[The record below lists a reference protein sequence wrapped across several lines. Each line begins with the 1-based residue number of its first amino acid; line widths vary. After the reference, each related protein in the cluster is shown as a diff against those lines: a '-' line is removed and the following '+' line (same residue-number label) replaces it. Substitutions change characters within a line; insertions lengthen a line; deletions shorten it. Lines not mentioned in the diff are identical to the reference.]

1 MCVSG
6 SIATASWIT
15 QTRIDEGLKHK
26 NDTSINHRGATVAL
40 KQNSEIDLLSLVV
53 VHYNIPR
60 EFPRTLFSLSTS
72 FQKGISADDYEVIV
86 VDNGSKELPDISS
99 YRENGMNIRLL
110 QVPNPNQSPARAIN
124 LGLNAALGRNI
135 GVFIDGARMASPGLL
150 QSAQQALRFSDRSI
164 VATRGRYLGPKMQ
177 RTSMNEGYTKDFE
190 DAMLESL
197 DWKKNGYKLF
207 EKSVFDESSGANW
220 FDPRISE
227 SNSLFMSRVLWSE
240 INGYSEE
247 FQAHGGGF
255 VNLDTLTRATTLEE
269 TQPFLLIGEATF
281 HQLHGGVATN
291 VPKENV
297 FPMRA
302 EYEEIRGFPYEPP
315 VLNWL
320 FFGNFKFKPAQIEMG
335 LTRTAQ
341 KILQEHR
348 KNLRKKS
355 PKNPLLEESI
365 QSQTNPTKA
374 LTPFKAQSNTQKNL
388 AHVKR
393 RLAKIKL
400 IRILRKKLSSSTKS
414 SHLL

>member
-1 MCVSG
+1 MA
-6 SIATASWIT
+6 I
-15 QTRIDEGLKHK
+15 
-26 NDTSINHRGATVAL
+26 
-40 KQNSEIDLLSLVV
+40 KQNSEFNLLSLVV

-86 VDNGSKELPDISS
+86 VDNGSKELPDVSS

-124 LGLNAALGRNI
+124 LGLNAALGKNI

-150 QSAQQALRFSDRSI
+150 QSARQALSFSDRSI
-164 VATRGRYLGPKMQ
+164 VATRGRYLGPNMQ

-247 FQAHGGGF
+247 FQAQGGGF

>member
-1 MCVSG
+1 M
-6 SIATASWIT
+6 AF
-15 QTRIDEGLKHK
+15 
-26 NDTSINHRGATVAL
+26 
-40 KQNSEIDLLSLVV
+40 KQNSEINLLSLVV

-60 EFPRTLFSLSTS
+60 EFPRTLFSLSPS

-99 YRENGMNIRLL
+99 YRESGMNIRLL

-124 LGLNAALGRNI
+124 LGLNASLGKNI

-164 VATRGRYLGPKMQ
+164 VATRGRYLGPTMQ

-190 DAMLESL
+190 DAMLGSL
-197 DWKKNGYKLF
+197 DWKNNGYRLF
-207 EKSVFDESSGANW
+207 EKSVFDESSGAHW

-227 SNSLFMSRVLWSE
+227 SNSLFMSRALWSE
-240 INGYSEE
+240 INGFSED
-247 FQAHGGGF
+247 FQSLGGGF
-255 VNLDTLTRATTLEE
+255 LNLDTLTRATSLEE
-269 TQPFLLIGEATF
+269 TQPILLIGEATF

-302 EYEEIRGFPYEPP
+302 EYEAKRGTPYEPP

-320 FFGNFKFKPAQIEMG
+320 FFGNFKFRPALIEMG
-335 LTRTAQ
+335 LSHTAKAILMEDAKNRKKESAKNPVPEESAASQ
-341 KILQEHR
+341 TDPTKISTSSSKNLIPQ
-348 KNLRKKS
+348 KNLRR
-355 PKNPLLEESI
+355 L
-365 QSQTNPTKA
+365 
-374 LTPFKAQSNTQKNL
+374 
-388 AHVKR
+388 KR

-400 IRILRKKLSSSTKS
+400 VMIIWKRFTAIRRRIRK
-414 SHLL
+414 HNA

>member
-15 QTRIDEGLKHK
+15 QTRIDEGVKHK

-124 LGLNAALGRNI
+124 LGLNAALGKNI

-197 DWKKNGYKLF
+197 DWKNNGYRLF
-207 EKSVFDESSGANW
+207 EKSVFDESSGAQW

-227 SNSLFMSRVLWSE
+227 SNSLFMSRALWSE

-247 FQAHGGGF
+247 FRAIGGGF
-255 VNLDTLTRATTLEE
+255 VNLDTLTRATALKE
-269 TQPFLLIGEATF
+269 TQPILLIGEATF

-302 EYEEIRGFPYEPP
+302 EYDKIRGLPYEPP

-320 FFGNFKFKPAQIEMG
+320 FFGNFKFRPALIEMG
-335 LTRTAQ
+335 LTHTA
-341 KILQEHR
+341 KAILTEHAKNRKKESAKNPVLQESVGSQTDPTNISTR
-348 KNLRKKS
+348 LSKNL
-355 PKNPLLEESI
+355 I
-365 QSQTNPTKA
+365 
-374 LTPFKAQSNTQKNL
+374 FQKNL
-388 AHVKR
+388 KRVKK

-400 IRILRKKLSSSTKS
+400 LRILRKKLSSSTK
-414 SHLL
+414 

>member
-1 MCVSG
+1 M
-6 SIATASWIT
+6 AF
-15 QTRIDEGLKHK
+15 
-26 NDTSINHRGATVAL
+26 
-40 KQNSEIDLLSLVV
+40 KQNSEINLLSLVV

-60 EFPRTLFSLSTS
+60 EFPRTLFSLSPS

-99 YRENGMNIRLL
+99 YRESGMNIRLL

-124 LGLNAALGRNI
+124 LGLNASLGKNI

-164 VATRGRYLGPKMQ
+164 VATRGRYLGPTMQ

-190 DAMLESL
+190 DALLGSL
-197 DWKKNGYKLF
+197 DWKNNGYRLF
-207 EKSVFDESSGANW
+207 EKSVFDESSGAHW

-227 SNSLFMSRVLWSE
+227 SNSLFMSRALWSE
-240 INGYSEE
+240 INGFSED
-247 FQAHGGGF
+247 FQSLGGGF
-255 VNLDTLTRATTLEE
+255 LNLDTLTRATSLEE
-269 TQPFLLIGEATF
+269 TQPILLIGEATF

-302 EYEEIRGFPYEPP
+302 EYEAKRGTPYEPP

-320 FFGNFKFKPAQIEMG
+320 FFGNFKFRPALIEMG
-335 LTRTAQ
+335 LSHTAKAILMEDAKNRKKESAKNPVPDESAASQ
-341 KILQEHR
+341 TDPAKISTSSSKNLIPQ
-348 KNLRKKS
+348 KNLRR
-355 PKNPLLEESI
+355 L
-365 QSQTNPTKA
+365 
-374 LTPFKAQSNTQKNL
+374 
-388 AHVKR
+388 KR

-400 IRILRKKLSSSTKS
+400 VMIIWKRIIAVRRRIRKRNA
-414 SHLL
+414 

>member
-1 MCVSG
+1 M
-6 SIATASWIT
+6 AF
-15 QTRIDEGLKHK
+15 
-26 NDTSINHRGATVAL
+26 
-40 KQNSEIDLLSLVV
+40 KQNSEINLLSLVV

-60 EFPRTLFSLSTS
+60 EFPRTLFSLSPS

-99 YRENGMNIRLL
+99 YRESGMNIRLL

-124 LGLNAALGRNI
+124 LGLNASLGKNI

-164 VATRGRYLGPKMQ
+164 VATRGRYLGPTMQ

-190 DAMLESL
+190 DAMLGSL
-197 DWKKNGYKLF
+197 DWKNNGYRLF
-207 EKSVFDESSGANW
+207 EKSVFDESSGAHW

-227 SNSLFMSRVLWSE
+227 SNSLFMSRALWSE
-240 INGYSEE
+240 INGFSED
-247 FQAHGGGF
+247 FQSLGGGF
-255 VNLDTLTRATTLEE
+255 VNLDTLRRATTLDG
-269 TQPFLLIGEATF
+269 TQPILLIGEATF

-302 EYEEIRGFPYEPP
+302 EYEAKRGTPYEPP

-320 FFGNFKFKPAQIEMG
+320 FFGNFKFRPALIEMG
-335 LTRTAQ
+335 LSHTAKAILMEDAKNRKKESAKNSMPDESVGSQ
-341 KILQEHR
+341 TDPTKISPSLSKNLIPQ
-348 KNLRKKS
+348 KNLRR
-355 PKNPLLEESI
+355 L
-365 QSQTNPTKA
+365 
-374 LTPFKAQSNTQKNL
+374 
-388 AHVKR
+388 KR

-400 IRILRKKLSSSTKS
+400 VMIIWKRFTAIRRRIRK
-414 SHLL
+414 HNA

>member
-1 MCVSG
+1 M
-6 SIATASWIT
+6 AF
-15 QTRIDEGLKHK
+15 
-26 NDTSINHRGATVAL
+26 
-40 KQNSEIDLLSLVV
+40 KQNSEINLLSLVV

-60 EFPRTLFSLSTS
+60 EFPRTLFSLSPS

-99 YRENGMNIRLL
+99 YRESGMNIRLL

-124 LGLNAALGRNI
+124 LGLNASLGKNI

-164 VATRGRYLGPKMQ
+164 VATRGRYLGPTMQ

-190 DAMLESL
+190 DAMLGSL
-197 DWKKNGYKLF
+197 DWKNNGYRLF
-207 EKSVFDESSGANW
+207 EKSVFDESSGAHW

-227 SNSLFMSRVLWSE
+227 SNSLFMSRALWSE
-240 INGYSEE
+240 INGFSED
-247 FQAHGGGF
+247 FQSLGGGF
-255 VNLDTLTRATTLEE
+255 VNLDTLRRATTLDG
-269 TQPFLLIGEATF
+269 TQPILLIGEATF

-302 EYEEIRGFPYEPP
+302 EYEAKRGTPYEPP

-320 FFGNFKFKPAQIEMG
+320 FFGNFKFRPALIEMG
-335 LTRTAQ
+335 LSHTAKAILMEDAKNRKKESAKNPVPEESAASQ
-341 KILQEHR
+341 TDPTKISTSSSKNLIPQ
-348 KNLRKKS
+348 KNLRR
-355 PKNPLLEESI
+355 L
-365 QSQTNPTKA
+365 
-374 LTPFKAQSNTQKNL
+374 
-388 AHVKR
+388 KR

-400 IRILRKKLSSSTKS
+400 VMIIWKRIIAIRRRIRK
-414 SHLL
+414 HHA

>member
-1 MCVSG
+1 MREYLAQS
-6 SIATASWIT
+6 
-15 QTRIDEGLKHK
+15 TRQFWWV
-26 NDTSINHRGATVAL
+26 R
-40 KQNSEIDLLSLVV
+40 
-53 VHYNIPR
+53 
-60 EFPRTLFSLSTS
+60 
-72 FQKGISADDYEVIV
+72 
-86 VDNGSKELPDISS
+86 
-99 YRENGMNIRLL
+99 
-110 QVPNPNQSPARAIN
+110 
-124 LGLNAALGRNI
+124 
-135 GVFIDGARMASPGLL
+135 
-150 QSAQQALRFSDRSI
+150 
-164 VATRGRYLGPKMQ
+164 
-177 RTSMNEGYTKDFE
+177 
-190 DAMLESL
+190 
-197 DWKKNGYKLF
+197 
-207 EKSVFDESSGANW
+207 
-220 FDPRISE
+220 
-227 SNSLFMSRVLWSE
+227 SE

-247 FQAHGGGF
+247 FQAQGGGF

>member
-1 MCVSG
+1 M
-6 SIATASWIT
+6 AF
-15 QTRIDEGLKHK
+15 
-26 NDTSINHRGATVAL
+26 
-40 KQNSEIDLLSLVV
+40 KQNSEINLLSLVV

-60 EFPRTLFSLSTS
+60 EFPRTLFSLSPS

-99 YRENGMNIRLL
+99 YRESGMNIRLL

-124 LGLNAALGRNI
+124 LGLNASLGKNI

-164 VATRGRYLGPKMQ
+164 VATRGRYLGPTMQ

-190 DAMLESL
+190 DAMLGSL
-197 DWKKNGYKLF
+197 DWKNNGYRLF
-207 EKSVFDESSGANW
+207 EKSVFDESSGAHW

-227 SNSLFMSRVLWSE
+227 SNSLFMSRALWSE
-240 INGYSEE
+240 INGFSED
-247 FQAHGGGF
+247 FQSLGGGF
-255 VNLDTLTRATTLEE
+255 LNLDTLTRATSLEE
-269 TQPFLLIGEATF
+269 TQPILLIGEATF

-302 EYEEIRGFPYEPP
+302 EYEAKRGTPYEPP

-320 FFGNFKFKPAQIEMG
+320 FFGNFKFRPALIEMG
-335 LTRTAQ
+335 LSHTAKAILMEDAKNRKKESAKNPVPDESAASQ
-341 KILQEHR
+341 TDPAKISTSSSKNLIPQ
-348 KNLRKKS
+348 KNLRR
-355 PKNPLLEESI
+355 L
-365 QSQTNPTKA
+365 
-374 LTPFKAQSNTQKNL
+374 
-388 AHVKR
+388 KR

-400 IRILRKKLSSSTKS
+400 VMIIWKRIIAVRRRIRKRNA
-414 SHLL
+414 

>member
-1 MCVSG
+1 M
-6 SIATASWIT
+6 AF
-15 QTRIDEGLKHK
+15 
-26 NDTSINHRGATVAL
+26 
-40 KQNSEIDLLSLVV
+40 KQNSEINLLSLVV

-60 EFPRTLFSLSTS
+60 EFPRTLFSLSPS

-99 YRENGMNIRLL
+99 YRESGMNIRLL

-124 LGLNAALGRNI
+124 LGLNASLGKNI

-164 VATRGRYLGPKMQ
+164 VATRGRYLGPTMQ

-190 DAMLESL
+190 DAMLGSL
-197 DWKKNGYKLF
+197 DWKNNGYRLF
-207 EKSVFDESSGANW
+207 EKSVFDESSGAHW

-227 SNSLFMSRVLWSE
+227 SNSLFMSRALWSE
-240 INGYSEE
+240 INGFSED
-247 FQAHGGGF
+247 FQSLGGGF
-255 VNLDTLTRATTLEE
+255 LNLDTLTRATSLEE
-269 TQPFLLIGEATF
+269 TQPILLIGEATF

-302 EYEEIRGFPYEPP
+302 EYEAKRGTPYEPP

-320 FFGNFKFKPAQIEMG
+320 FFGNFKFRPALIEMG
-335 LTRTAQ
+335 LSHTAKAILMEDAKNRKKESAKNPVPEESAASQ
-341 KILQEHR
+341 TDPTKISTSSSKNLIPQ
-348 KNLRKKS
+348 KNLRR
-355 PKNPLLEESI
+355 L
-365 QSQTNPTKA
+365 
-374 LTPFKAQSNTQKNL
+374 
-388 AHVKR
+388 KR

-400 IRILRKKLSSSTKS
+400 VMIIWKRIIAIRRRIRK
-414 SHLL
+414 HHA

>member
-1 MCVSG
+1 
-6 SIATASWIT
+6 
-15 QTRIDEGLKHK
+15 
-26 NDTSINHRGATVAL
+26 
-40 KQNSEIDLLSLVV
+40 
-53 VHYNIPR
+53 
-60 EFPRTLFSLSTS
+60 
-72 FQKGISADDYEVIV
+72 
-86 VDNGSKELPDISS
+86 
-99 YRENGMNIRLL
+99 MNIRLL
-110 QVPNPNQSPARAIN
+110 QVPNPNHSPARARN
-124 LGLNAALGRNI
+124 LGLNAALGKNI

-150 QSAQQALRFSDRSI
+150 QSARQALSFSDRSI
-164 VATRGRYLGPKMQ
+164 VATRGRYLGPNMQ

-247 FQAHGGGF
+247 FQAQGGGF

>member
-1 MCVSG
+1 M
-6 SIATASWIT
+6 AF
-15 QTRIDEGLKHK
+15 
-26 NDTSINHRGATVAL
+26 
-40 KQNSEIDLLSLVV
+40 KQNSEINLLSLVV

-60 EFPRTLFSLSTS
+60 EFPRTLFSLSPS

-99 YRENGMNIRLL
+99 YRESGMNIRLL

-124 LGLNAALGRNI
+124 LGLNASLGKNI

-164 VATRGRYLGPKMQ
+164 VATRGRYLGPTMQ

-190 DAMLESL
+190 DAMLGSL
-197 DWKKNGYKLF
+197 DWKNNGYRLF
-207 EKSVFDESSGANW
+207 EKSVFDESSGAHW

-227 SNSLFMSRVLWSE
+227 SNSLFMSRALWSE
-240 INGYSEE
+240 INGFSED
-247 FQAHGGGF
+247 FQSLGGGF
-255 VNLDTLTRATTLEE
+255 LNLDTLTRATSLEE
-269 TQPFLLIGEATF
+269 TQPILLIGEATF

-302 EYEEIRGFPYEPP
+302 EYEAKRGTPYEPP

-320 FFGNFKFKPAQIEMG
+320 FFGNFKFRPALIEMG
-335 LTRTAQ
+335 LSHTAKAILMEDAKNRKKESAKNPVPDESAASQTDLTKISTRSG
-341 KILQEHR
+341 
-348 KNLRKKS
+348 KNLIPK
-355 PKNPLLEESI
+355 KNPRRL
-365 QSQTNPTKA
+365 
-374 LTPFKAQSNTQKNL
+374 
-388 AHVKR
+388 KR

-400 IRILRKKLSSSTKS
+400 VMIIWRRFTAIRRRVRK
-414 SHLL
+414 HNA

>member
-1 MCVSG
+1 M
-6 SIATASWIT
+6 AF
-15 QTRIDEGLKHK
+15 
-26 NDTSINHRGATVAL
+26 
-40 KQNSEIDLLSLVV
+40 KQNSEINLLSLVV

-60 EFPRTLFSLSTS
+60 EFPRTLFSLSPS

-99 YRENGMNIRLL
+99 YRESGMNIRLL

-124 LGLNAALGRNI
+124 LGLNASLGKNI

-164 VATRGRYLGPKMQ
+164 VATRGRYLGPTMQ

-190 DAMLESL
+190 DAMLGSL
-197 DWKKNGYKLF
+197 DWKNNGYRLF
-207 EKSVFDESSGANW
+207 EKSVFDESSGAHW

-227 SNSLFMSRVLWSE
+227 SNSLFMSRALWSE
-240 INGYSEE
+240 INGFSED
-247 FQAHGGGF
+247 FQSLGGGF
-255 VNLDTLTRATTLEE
+255 LNLDTLTRATSLEE
-269 TQPFLLIGEATF
+269 TQPILLIGEATF

-302 EYEEIRGFPYEPP
+302 EYEAKRGTPYEPP

-320 FFGNFKFKPAQIEMG
+320 FFGNFKFRPALIEMG
-335 LTRTAQ
+335 LSHTAKAILMEDAKNRKKESAKNPVPDESAASQ
-341 KILQEHR
+341 TDPTKISTSSSKNLIPQ
-348 KNLRKKS
+348 KNLRR
-355 PKNPLLEESI
+355 L
-365 QSQTNPTKA
+365 
-374 LTPFKAQSNTQKNL
+374 
-388 AHVKR
+388 KR

-400 IRILRKKLSSSTKS
+400 VMIIWKRIIAIRRRIRK
-414 SHLL
+414 HNA

>member
-1 MCVSG
+1 M
-6 SIATASWIT
+6 AF
-15 QTRIDEGLKHK
+15 
-26 NDTSINHRGATVAL
+26 
-40 KQNSEIDLLSLVV
+40 KQNSEINLLSLVV

-60 EFPRTLFSLSTS
+60 EFPRTLFSLSPS

-99 YRENGMNIRLL
+99 YRESGMNIRLL

-124 LGLNAALGRNI
+124 LGLNASLGKNI

-164 VATRGRYLGPKMQ
+164 VATRGRYLGPTMQ

-190 DAMLESL
+190 DAMLGSL
-197 DWKKNGYKLF
+197 DWKNNGYRLF
-207 EKSVFDESSGANW
+207 EKSVFDESSGAHW

-227 SNSLFMSRVLWSE
+227 SNSLFMSRALWSE
-240 INGYSEE
+240 INGFSED
-247 FQAHGGGF
+247 FQSLGGGF
-255 VNLDTLTRATTLEE
+255 LNLDTLTRATSLEE
-269 TQPFLLIGEATF
+269 TQPILLIGEATF

-302 EYEEIRGFPYEPP
+302 EYEAKRGTPYEPP

-320 FFGNFKFKPAQIEMG
+320 FFGNFKFRPALIEMG
-335 LTRTAQ
+335 LSHTAKAILMEEAKNRKKESAKNPVPDESAASQ
-341 KILQEHR
+341 TDPTKISTSSSKNLIPQ
-348 KNLRKKS
+348 KNLRR
-355 PKNPLLEESI
+355 L
-365 QSQTNPTKA
+365 
-374 LTPFKAQSNTQKNL
+374 
-388 AHVKR
+388 KR

-400 IRILRKKLSSSTKS
+400 VMIIWKRIIAIRRRIRK
-414 SHLL
+414 HNA

>member
-1 MCVSG
+1 M
-6 SIATASWIT
+6 AF
-15 QTRIDEGLKHK
+15 
-26 NDTSINHRGATVAL
+26 
-40 KQNSEIDLLSLVV
+40 KQNSEINLLSLVV

-60 EFPRTLFSLSTS
+60 EFPRTLFSLSPS

-99 YRENGMNIRLL
+99 YGESGMNIRLL

-124 LGLNAALGRNI
+124 LGLNASLGKNI

-164 VATRGRYLGPKMQ
+164 VATRGRYLGPTMQ

-190 DAMLESL
+190 DAMLGSL
-197 DWKKNGYKLF
+197 DWKNNGYRLF
-207 EKSVFDESSGANW
+207 EKSVFDESSGAHW

-227 SNSLFMSRVLWSE
+227 SNSLFMSRALWSE
-240 INGYSEE
+240 INGFSED
-247 FQAHGGGF
+247 FQSLGGGF
-255 VNLDTLTRATTLEE
+255 LNLDTLTRATSLEE
-269 TQPFLLIGEATF
+269 TQPILLIGEATF

-302 EYEEIRGFPYEPP
+302 EYEAKRGTPYEPP

-320 FFGNFKFKPAQIEMG
+320 FFGNFKFRPALIEMG
-335 LTRTAQ
+335 LSHTA
-341 KILQEHR
+341 KAILMEDA
-348 KNLRKKS
+348 KNRKKES
-355 PKNPLLEESI
+355 AKNPVPDESAA
-365 QSQTNPTKA
+365 SQTNPTKISTSSSKN
-374 LTPFKAQSNTQKNL
+374 LIPQKNL
-388 AHVKR
+388 RHLKR

-400 IRILRKKLSSSTKS
+400 VIIIWKRIISIRRRIRK
-414 SHLL
+414 HNA

>member
-1 MCVSG
+1 M
-6 SIATASWIT
+6 AF
-15 QTRIDEGLKHK
+15 
-26 NDTSINHRGATVAL
+26 
-40 KQNSEIDLLSLVV
+40 KQNSEINLLSLVV

-72 FQKGISADDYEVIV
+72 FQTGISAEDYEVIV

-110 QVPNPNQSPARAIN
+110 QVQNPNQSPARAIN
-124 LGLNAALGRNI
+124 LGLNAALGKNI

-164 VATRGRYLGPKMQ
+164 VASRGRYLGPKLQ

-190 DAMLESL
+190 DAMLGSL
-197 DWKKNGYKLF
+197 DWKNNGYRLF
-207 EKSVFDESSGANW
+207 EKSVFDESSGAHW

-227 SNSLFMSRVLWSE
+227 SNSLFMSRALWSE
-240 INGYSEE
+240 INGFSED
-247 FQAHGGGF
+247 FQSLGGGF
-255 VNLDTLTRATTLEE
+255 LNLDTLTRATSLEE
-269 TQPFLLIGEATF
+269 TQPILLIGEATF

-302 EYEEIRGFPYEPP
+302 EYEAKRGTPYEPP

-320 FFGNFKFKPAQIEMG
+320 FFGNFKFRPALIEMG
-335 LTRTAQ
+335 LSHTAKAILMEDAKNRKKESAKNPVPDESAASQ
-341 KILQEHR
+341 TDPTKISTSSSKNLIPQ
-348 KNLRKKS
+348 KNLRR
-355 PKNPLLEESI
+355 L
-365 QSQTNPTKA
+365 
-374 LTPFKAQSNTQKNL
+374 
-388 AHVKR
+388 KR

-400 IRILRKKLSSSTKS
+400 MMIIWKRIIAIRRRIRK
-414 SHLL
+414 HNA

>member
-1 MCVSG
+1 M
-6 SIATASWIT
+6 AF
-15 QTRIDEGLKHK
+15 
-26 NDTSINHRGATVAL
+26 
-40 KQNSEIDLLSLVV
+40 KQNSEINLLSLVV

-60 EFPRTLFSLSTS
+60 EFPRTLFSLSPS

-99 YRENGMNIRLL
+99 YRESGMNIRLL

-124 LGLNAALGRNI
+124 LGLNASLGKNI

-164 VATRGRYLGPKMQ
+164 VATRGRYLGPTMQ

-190 DAMLESL
+190 DAMLGSL
-197 DWKKNGYKLF
+197 DWKNNGYRLF
-207 EKSVFDESSGANW
+207 EKSVFDESSGAHW

-227 SNSLFMSRVLWSE
+227 SNSLFMSRALWSE
-240 INGYSEE
+240 INGFSEE
-247 FQAHGGGF
+247 FQSLGGGF
-255 VNLDTLTRATTLEE
+255 LNLDTLTRATSLEE
-269 TQPFLLIGEATF
+269 TQPILLIGEATF

-302 EYEEIRGFPYEPP
+302 EYEAKRGTPYEPP

-320 FFGNFKFKPAQIEMG
+320 FFGNFKFRPALIEMG
-335 LTRTAQ
+335 LSHTAKAILMEDAKNRKKESAKNPVPEESAASQ
-341 KILQEHR
+341 TDPTKISTSSSKNLIPH
-348 KNLRKKS
+348 KNLRR
-355 PKNPLLEESI
+355 L
-365 QSQTNPTKA
+365 
-374 LTPFKAQSNTQKNL
+374 
-388 AHVKR
+388 KR

-400 IRILRKKLSSSTKS
+400 VMIIWKRIIAIRRRIRK
-414 SHLL
+414 HHA

>member
-1 MCVSG
+1 M
-6 SIATASWIT
+6 AF
-15 QTRIDEGLKHK
+15 
-26 NDTSINHRGATVAL
+26 
-40 KQNSEIDLLSLVV
+40 KQNSEINLLSLVV

-60 EFPRTLFSLSTS
+60 EFPRTLFSLSPS

-99 YRENGMNIRLL
+99 YGESGMNVRLL

-124 LGLNAALGRNI
+124 LGLNASLGKNI

-164 VATRGRYLGPKMQ
+164 VATRGRYLGPTMQ

-190 DAMLESL
+190 DAMLGSL
-197 DWKKNGYKLF
+197 DWKNNGYRLF
-207 EKSVFDESSGANW
+207 EKSVFDESSGAHW

-227 SNSLFMSRVLWSE
+227 SNSLFMSRALWSE
-240 INGYSEE
+240 INGFSED
-247 FQAHGGGF
+247 FQSLGGGF
-255 VNLDTLTRATTLEE
+255 LNLDTLTRATSLEE
-269 TQPFLLIGEATF
+269 TQPILLIGEATF

-302 EYEEIRGFPYEPP
+302 EYEAKRGTPYEPP

-320 FFGNFKFKPAQIEMG
+320 FFGNFKFRPALIEMG
-335 LTRTAQ
+335 LSHTA
-341 KILQEHR
+341 KAILMEDA
-348 KNLRKKS
+348 KNRKKES
-355 PKNPLLEESI
+355 AKNPVPDESAA
-365 QSQTNPTKA
+365 SQTNPTKISTSSSKN
-374 LTPFKAQSNTQKNL
+374 LIPQKNL
-388 AHVKR
+388 RHLKR

-400 IRILRKKLSSSTKS
+400 VIIIWKRIISIRRRIRK
-414 SHLL
+414 HNA

>member
-1 MCVSG
+1 MAFEQHS
-6 SIATASWIT
+6 
-15 QTRIDEGLKHK
+15 D
-26 NDTSINHRGATVAL
+26 
-40 KQNSEIDLLSLVV
+40 IDLLSLIV

-60 EFPRTLFSLSTS
+60 EFPRTLFSLSPS

-124 LGLNAALGRNI
+124 LGLNASLGKNI

-150 QSAQQALRFSDRSI
+150 QSAKQALRFSNRSI
-164 VATRGRYLGPKMQ
+164 VATRGRYLGPTVQ

-197 DWKKNGYKLF
+197 DWKNNGYRLF
-207 EKSVFDESSGANW
+207 EKSVFDESSGAHW

-227 SNSLFMSRVLWSE
+227 SNSLFMSRALWSE
-240 INGYSEE
+240 INGFSEE
-247 FQAHGGGF
+247 FESLGGGF
-255 VNLDTLTRATTLEE
+255 LNLDTLTRATSLEE
-269 TQPFLLIGEATF
+269 TRPILLIGEATF

-302 EYEEIRGFPYEPP
+302 EYEAKRGTPYEPP

-320 FFGNFKFKPAQIEMG
+320 FFGNFKFRPALIEMG
-335 LTRTAQ
+335 LSHTAKAILMEEAKNRKKESAKNSVPDEIPASQTDLTKISTRLG
-341 KILQEHR
+341 KNLIPK
-348 KNLRKKS
+348 KNLRR
-355 PKNPLLEESI
+355 L
-365 QSQTNPTKA
+365 
-374 LTPFKAQSNTQKNL
+374 
-388 AHVKR
+388 KR

-400 IRILRKKLSSSTKS
+400 VMIIWQRFTAIRRRIRK
-414 SHLL
+414 HNA